1 MKKLVFF
8 FCFTL
13 ITAIL
18 SGQDYETVR
27 NAFAQSYAHEKE
39 GEYKKAIDDLKA
51 VYSEDS
57 FPINIRLGWL
67 SYMGGFFTESIAY
80 YQKSINLK
88 PLALD
93 AKFGFV
99 YPTSAMGNWESVKKQ
114 YKDILAIDPQNTIAN
129 YRMGSIHY
137 GNEEYETALKY
148 FEKVVN
154 LYPFD
159 YDALV
164 MYAWTH
170 LQLGKYREAEV
181 LFNQAL
187 MNQPDGQ
194 SAQEGLEA
202 LGD

>member
-1 MKKLVFF
+1 MKKLVFL
-8 FCFTL
+8 FCFALSTAFL
-13 ITAIL
+13 I
-18 SGQDYETVR
+18 GQDYEAVR

-80 YQKSINLK
+80 YQKSINLR

-93 AKFGFV
+93 AKFGYV
-99 YPTSAMGNWESVKKQ
+99 YPTSAMGNWDQVKKQ
-114 YKDILAIDPQNTIAN
+114 YRDILAIDPQNTLAN
-129 YRMGSIHY
+129 YRMGSIYY
-137 GNEEYETALKY
+137 GNGAYEDALKH

-170 LQLGKYREAEV
+170 LQLGKLREAEV

-187 MNQPDGQ
+187 MNQPEGQ
-194 SAQEGLEA
+194 SALEGLKA
-202 LGD
+202 LKK